1 MKLTFS
7 KRTVKRLEKTVSE
20 AIKLNNLRLFK
31 LSKSLLMVAEG
42 YGAEYIADFF
52 KTTPQTIYNRLK
64 RFMYERFTRLNGIHF
79 KGRGMKSKLSQKQK
93 R

>member
-52 KTTPQTIYNRLK
+52 KSSL
-64 RFMYERFTRLNGIHF
+64 
-79 KGRGMKSKLSQKQK
+79 
-93 R
+93 